1 MELHARLHHI
11 PSNERKQRIAELLE
25 FAGLTKQSEKMVEE
39 LSGGM
44 KKAAMIARAL
54 IHKPKVL
61 FLDEPTVGLDVRYD
75 VGCGI

>member
-1 MELHARLHHI
+1 MY
-11 PSNERKQRIAELLE
+11 
-25 FAGLTKQSEKMVEE
+25 LTKQSEKMVDE

-61 FLDEPTVGLDVRYD
+61 FLDEPSFREHLKLT
-75 VGCGI
+75 IS